1 VPDVRFVRKFHVLKF
16 TQYYTRFRCYPIL
29 SLQSCPR
36 LHVLTTYPVFALLST
51 CVFSYN
57 PAISLQSGQR
67 YKVLAFHHRSCLY
80 LLFFTILSSFLVLS
94 TFICRLYAVYTPFI
108 RRLYALHICLSCPR
122 LYALTICPI
131 IAVMS
136 RLYVFTLLFCKVSS
150 VSSVLSTFVCHY
162 NPVLS
167 L

>member
-1 VPDVRFVRKFHVLKF
+1 MPDDRFVRKFHVLKF
-16 TQYYTRFRCYPIL
+16 TQYYTRFSCYPIL

-36 LHVLTTYPVFALLST
+36 LHVLTTYPVFAFLST

-67 YKVLAFHHRSCLY
+67 YNVLAFHHRSCLY
-80 LLFFTILSSFLVLS
+80 LLFLTILSSFLVLS
-94 TFICRLYAVYTPFI
+94 TFICP
-108 RRLYALHICLSCPR
+108 LYALHICLSCPR

-131 IAVMS
+131 IAVLS